1 MHIVVE
7 GKTLREALSRSG
19 PVATRTTGHG
29 VVRQAHHPEQSRR
42 AEMYSSVRLEANA
55 DTLTITA
62 ANPELQIKQRIPA
75 ASLIRPG
82 TLLIPREQLIRIA
95 KETETMEI
103 EEKKNQIHIS
113 AAGTIFRLNKPAV
126 EPPEREAV
134 KDGRSFFLRGGELKQ
149 LLKQTLR
156 FASRDSTKLI
166 LNGILLETK
175 PQETRAVATD
185 GHRLSLSTLPCGN
198 GDEPVRITLP
208 SQMAQLILG
217 VAADEEDVE
226 IRIGDNTIEASGPEY
241 EIQGALLEGEFPDY
255 EKVIPRKN
263 QHAAEI
269 GRKELLESLHRL
281 KLIADQSHCGVRLSF
296 SNEKLKLEIQ
306 NPNIGE
312 ATETLEME
320 GGDKVPKIGM
330 NVGYLIDALESMG
343 EDKVKVEVKD
353 ANSPALVT
361 GDSHNPIIVIMPM
374 RL

>member
-1 MHIVVE
+1 MHVVVE
-7 GKTLREALSRSG
+7 GKTLREVLSRSG
-19 PVATRTTGHG
+19 PVATRATGHG
-29 VVRQAHHPEQSRR
+29 
-42 AEMYSSVRLEANA
+42 AETYSCARLEANT
-55 DTLTITA
+55 DTVTITVA
-62 ANPELQIKQRIPA
+62 SPEIQVKQRVPA
-75 ASLIRPG
+75 PTLIKPG
-82 TLLIPREQLIRIA
+82 TLFIPREQIIRIA
-95 KETETMEI
+95 KEAETIEI

-134 KDGRSFFLRGGELKQ
+134 KNGRSLFLRGGDLKQ
-149 LLKQTLR
+149 LFKQTLR
-156 FASRDSTKLI
+156 FASRDATRLI
-166 LNGILLETK
+166 LNGILLETRPK
-175 PQETRAVATD
+175 ETRAVATD
-185 GHRLSLSTLPCGN
+185 GHRLSLSALPCSN
-198 GDEPVRITLP
+198 GDEAVRITIP
-208 SQMAQLILG
+208 PQMAQLILG

-263 QHAAEI
+263 PHAAEI

-296 SNEKLKLEIQ
+296 STEKLKLEIQ

-312 ATETLEME
+312 ATETLEIA
-320 GGDKVPKIGM
+320 GGDKVPEIGM
-330 NVGYLIDALESMG
+330 NVGYLIDALETMG

-361 GDSHNPIIVIMPM
+361 GDSHNPLIVIMPM

>member
-7 GKTLREALSRSG
+7 GKKLREALSRSG
-19 PVATRTTGHG
+19 PVATRATGHG
-29 VVRQAHHPEQSRR
+29 

-113 AAGTIFRLNKPAV
+113 APGTIFRLNKPAV

-134 KDGRSFFLRGGELKQ
+134 KDGRSLFLRGGELKQ

-166 LNGILLETK
+166 LNGILLETR

-263 QHAAEI
+263 PHAAEI
-269 GRKELLESLHRL
+269 RRKELLESLHRL

-320 GGDKVPKIGM
+320 GGDKVPEIGM

>member
-1 MHIVVE
+1 M
-7 GKTLREALSRSG
+7 
-19 PVATRTTGHG
+19 
-29 VVRQAHHPEQSRR
+29 
-42 AEMYSSVRLEANA
+42 
-55 DTLTITA
+55 
-62 ANPELQIKQRIPA
+62 
-75 ASLIRPG
+75 
-82 TLLIPREQLIRIA
+82 
-95 KETETMEI
+95 
-103 EEKKNQIHIS
+103 
-113 AAGTIFRLNKPAV
+113 
-126 EPPEREAV
+126 
-134 KDGRSFFLRGGELKQ
+134 
-149 LLKQTLR
+149 
-156 FASRDSTKLI
+156 
-166 LNGILLETK
+166 
-175 PQETRAVATD
+175 ATD

-226 IRIGDNTIEASGPEY
+226 IRIGDNTIVVRQSHHPEEDRGEASGHEY

-320 GGDKVPKIGM
+320 GGDKVPEIGM